1 MSLGDQ
7 SQQPL
12 PRNSYL
18 RADFSGNKEPQSRCP
33 CFDWGSFDYALP
45 FPAFLAG
52 ALVALRGAAA
62 LAFFTAFIMNTSF
75 PRSVAFD

>member
-7 SQQPL
+7 SQEPL
-12 PRNSYL
+12 SRGGCL
-18 RADFSGNKEPQSRCP
+18 RVDLSGNKEPQSRCP